1 MEGDSKYNVSKIL
14 VCCRSLTLG
23 GAQVVTS
30 DAVRVLGVLL
40 TSDLSFDKHVTAV
53 SVKCFY
59 QLRQLRRIRRSL
71 DDDSADTLVM
81 DSLIDRFK
89 EFMLWS
95 TRLSPAGSTTAA
107 VCWSALRRRRL
118 TSCSVSSMLPIM
130 MHLDSCSMNPD
141 GAVLHAYLYFIIFLH
156 SRLLFVKVFTLYGAT
171 IRIVIMF
178 LCRLFLLSNIC
189 MLSPL
194 FKSWRTRIF

>member
-53 SVKCFY
+53 SVKCFN

-107 VCWSALRRRRL
+107 VC
-118 TSCSVSSMLPIM
+118 
-130 MHLDSCSMNPD
+130 
-141 GAVLHAYLYFIIFLH
+141 
-156 SRLLFVKVFTLYGAT
+156 
-171 IRIVIMF
+171 
-178 LCRLFLLSNIC
+178 
-189 MLSPL
+189 
-194 FKSWRTRIF
+194 